1 MMFEGNIPNPN
12 QRIPPKLINKTN
24 SSSNYP
30 RISSFFSK
38 MNIKL
43 DDIKNLDFYS
53 KVDEDH
59 SVQTSTGAILSIGAM
74 VIIIMLVFSEIS
86 NHFFVSQTEHM
97 VVDTTLNRKLKIDVD
112 ITFHALTCKDVH
124 LDTMDVA
131 GDNQVDL
138 TQNIFKTR
146 LSENGINIGDP
157 VDIGIKSDRLPT
169 NYCGD
174 CYGASTDS
182 TRCCNTC
189 EELKRAYQIKGWS
202 PTAEVQ
208 TSEQCMRS
216 KNDPFNLVVDGE
228 GCRLKASLEVN
239 KIAGNF
245 HIAHGNS
252 IVRDG
257 AHIHQFIPNEAPK
270 YNCSHTIH
278 DVRFGESYYSMNPNP
293 LSNSVRMIDSNVG
306 TGLFQYFIKLVPTVY
321 SSDSS
326 SPIITNEYTVT
337 ERFRPLLKKN
347 SQGNMEMEQGVLPG
361 MFFIYELSPFMKE
374 VTSTRPPL
382 SHLLTRLVAV
392 VGGVFAFSGLID
404 VILFR
409 FDTVVNEVKSGTLG
423 SPQ

>member
-1 MMFEGNIPNPN
+1 MYEGNTPNIN
-12 QRIPPKLINKTN
+12 QKLPPKPQNKL
-24 SSSNYP
+24 NYP
-30 RISSFFSK
+30 GISAFFSK

-43 DDIKNLDFYS
+43 DDLKKLDFYT

-74 VIIIMLVFSEIS
+74 VIIIMLVFSEVS
-86 NHFFVSQTEHM
+86 NHFFVSQSEHM
-97 VVDTTLNRKLKIDVD
+97 VVDTTLNRKLKIDID

-146 LSENGINIGDP
+146 LSENGVSIGDP
-157 VDIGIKSDRLPT
+157 VDIGAKVDRLPS

-174 CYGASTDS
+174 CFGAATNMVK
-182 TRCCNTC
+182 CCNTC
-189 EELKRAYQIKGWS
+189 EELKRAYQVKGWS
-202 PTAEVQ
+202 PTAAVQ
-208 TSEQCMRS
+208 TSEQCLRS
-216 KNDPFNLVVDGE
+216 KNDPFNLVVAGE

-252 IVRDG
+252 VVRDG
-257 AHIHQFIPNEAPK
+257 AHIHQFVPHEAPK
-270 YNCSHTIH
+270 FNCSHTIH
-278 DVRFGESYYSMNPNP
+278 DVRFGESYYNMKANP
-293 LSNSVRMIDSNVG
+293 LDNTIRKIDSDVG

-321 SSDSS
+321 SSGSS
-326 SPIITNEYTVT
+326 SPIVTNEYTLT
-337 ERFRPLLKKN
+337 ERFRPLLKKGAN
-347 SQGNMEMEQGVLPG
+347 GNMEMEPGVLPG
-361 MFFIYELSPFMKE
+361 IFFIYELSPFMKE
-374 VTSTRPPL
+374 VTSTAAPL

-392 VGGVFAFSGLID
+392 VGGVFALSGLID
-404 VILFR
+404 VILYR

-423 SPQ
+423 TPK